1 MRTGRRPTQKIPFED
16 APDWLTASQVMRY
29 LGISKMTVY
38 HLMEQGVI
46 KAILVNRPNALRV
59 SYRFSKEDVEKM
71 RGKQLYFAG
80 GKMRA
85 YER

>member
-1 MRTGRRPTQKIPFED
+1 MKKKHRPTQIVSFED
-16 APDWLTASQVMRY
+16 APDWLLASQVMRY
-29 LGISKMTVY
+29 LGVSKMTVY

-59 SYRFSKEDVEKM
+59 SCRFSKEDVEKI

-85 YER
+85 YEK

>member
-1 MRTGRRPTQKIPFED
+1 MKKKHRPTQIVSFED
-16 APDWLTASQVMRY
+16 APDWLLASQVMRY
-29 LGISKMTVY
+29 LGVSKMTVY

-59 SYRFSKEDVEKM
+59 SYRFSKEDVEKI

-85 YER
+85 YEK